1 MWNQHSKEQLEI
13 VEAIALELLPGIF
26 VPIKE

>member
-1 MWNQHSKEQLEI
+1 MSNQRSKDQFEI

-26 VPIKE
+26 VPINE

>member
-1 MWNQHSKEQLEI
+1 MSNQRSKEQLEI
-13 VEAIALELLPGIF
+13 IEAIALELLPGIF